1 MLAKEESLIPRMFT
15 NLRRGITPLLDDGIY
30 TVIQVR
36 VDGWAGGWAFGWWVL
51 CLRTCG
57 GG

>member
-30 TVIQVR
+30 KAMQVGR
-36 VDGWAGGWAFGWWVL
+36 LAFTVL
-51 CLRTCG
+51 CVV
-57 GG
+57 